1 MKKMNVRAKFNG
13 GAVHLGGSEFTNGRW
28 SPACGM
34 QHHNVGGR
42 TPSALYPTEDA
53 VTCKRCLKVIAKD
66 AEKTQAQTPAAP
78 EIKPGRCLQR
88 VGKVG
93 ATPTQCVK
101 PHAHEDDH
109 EDRFGETYRNH
120 AVVPGA
126 EPLSPTAQALAD
138 ASTLRDKAMKAAYD
152 AEGTEL
158 EAVADAVYES
168 ADAVYKAAQA
178 AHSAAREAAGD
189 FLPRA
194 EREARK
200 VKPFTLHYDAAEGV
214 YIAAALREKAQAE
227 RELSKELRVEYD
239 GVGAGQAD
247 NRAGLLDLVADRVH
261 TPVKAALADDMGRA
275 LDAAEKQAKPSRA
288 ARLIQDA
295 IGLRW

>member
-1 MKKMNVRAKFNG
+1 MITFEAQLSDMTRADLADLAKAAQITGRSKMTKAQLIEALTTAK
-13 GAVHLGGSEFTNGRW
+13 ADVLATM
-28 SPACGM
+28 SPEVQVFYAEAE
-34 QHHNVGGR
+34 
-42 TPSALYPTEDA
+42 T
-53 VTCKRCLKVIAKD
+53 IAE
-66 AEKTQAQTPAAP
+66 AEAANA

-93 ATPTQCVK
+93 ANPTQCVK

-109 EDRFGETYRNH
+109 EDRSGETYRNH

-138 ASTLRDKAMKAAYD
+138 ASTLRDKAMQAAYD

-158 EAVADAVYES
+158 EAVADAVYAS
-168 ADAVYKAAQA
+168 ADEVYKAAQA
-178 AHSAAREAAGD
+178 AHRAAREAAGD

-200 VKPFTLHYDAAEGV
+200 AKPFTLRYDAIEGI
-214 YIAAALREKAQAE
+214 YIAAALREKADAE
-227 RELSKELRVEYD
+227 RELSKELRVSHG
-239 GVGAGQAD
+239 GVGAAQAD
-247 NRAGLLDLVADRVH
+247 NRAGLLRLAADRVH
-261 TPVKAALADDMGRA
+261 EPVKAQLAEDMGNA
-275 LDAAEKQAKPSRA
+275 IACTEAKAEMRRPSRA
-288 ARLIQDA
+288 ARRIQDA